1 MSQILMND
9 NFQAYVAAARRIAV
23 DRNIIWELA
32 PGTDGR
38 LSPAEAW
45 ELNSFCGT
53 PPPPRL
59 LLSDLG
65 TDSTSLEP
73 LNKRRTENT
82 MKVIEK
88 MALSEGWQNLI
99 KAAVL
104 DQIFVQGN
112 KAGHALSGVA
122 RPLRVIATCAGD
134 AEPWELTADHIA
146 LAREVAAEVQASGQ
160 LALLVD
166 QVTRNIIDHHHLA
179 DRCPL
184 QPASARR
191 NRSKATLGER
201 RADPRQDLAQRKNV
215 EKLPE
220 PRAFWE
226 LVRIV
231 FTVQPKSFLDE
242 LRFAQ
247 VKILIL
253 CGLRI
258 GEVCMM
264 PMDWQRRREYVDACG
279 KPAGGSGGISVSLM
293 LRYFSEKRSL
303 EDNDGTL
310 LYPEVQHIP
319 ALFESHL
326 QEALDRVARLTDP
339 LRRRLR
345 SQFYTGRLLPEFE
358 SDQLVM
364 VVELY
369 PYLSGNPFIYLDPL
383 EAELTAKYKQSFNV
397 DVLQEI
403 HARQLELACQGAEIR
418 NEVRIY
424 FAKIRRGRE
433 KDLPFRT
440 KGGHPLLRSDY
451 ANGYF
456 RIDEL
461 EALIRSVMPTKLSD
475 TEGFR
480 STAGDIQ
487 SYELLFLAPKRSLG
501 EERNGGIC
509 DVLRY
514 CFVGR
519 VTTEDLMINLG
530 DRSGMG
536 KSIFA
541 RYGESE
547 EDQQLSVDTHA
558 FRHLQNTELFR
569 LGIADTI
576 ITKRFGRKSVA
587 QSYEYD
593 HRSLSEELAA
603 IDLPKVAKTT
613 LGPKAQQVYRMISSG
628 KVKGPLVEEFLRI
641 QYEQDDD
648 AAFSFLAAE
657 ADGFHT
663 TPYGFCVNSFTVDP
677 CPKHLECYNGCRHL
691 STTELPAHRIN
702 LERLREQ
709 LKTAVVTIEARPSQS
724 IGRSNQLMH
733 AKTRLDNLQKA
744 LNSLPGTQPFDGGA
758 DLSQPIS
765 PVQRSL
771 FDD

>member
-23 DRNIIWELA
+23 DRKIIWELA

-73 LNKRRTENT
+73 LNKRRTENA

-134 AEPWELTADHIA
+134 AEPWELTVDHIT

-191 NRSKATLGER
+191 NRSKATPGQR

-264 PMDWQRRREYVDACG
+264 PM
-279 KPAGGSGGISVSLM
+279 
-293 LRYFSEKRSL
+293 
-303 EDNDGTL
+303 
-310 LYPEVQHIP
+310 
-319 ALFESHL
+319 
-326 QEALDRVARLTDP
+326 
-339 LRRRLR
+339 
-345 SQFYTGRLLPEFE
+345 
-358 SDQLVM
+358 
-364 VVELY
+364 
-369 PYLSGNPFIYLDPL
+369 
-383 EAELTAKYKQSFNV
+383 
-397 DVLQEI
+397 
-403 HARQLELACQGAEIR
+403 
-418 NEVRIY
+418 
-424 FAKIRRGRE
+424 
-433 KDLPFRT
+433 
-440 KGGHPLLRSDY
+440 
-451 ANGYF
+451 
-456 RIDEL
+456 
-461 EALIRSVMPTKLSD
+461 
-475 TEGFR
+475 
-480 STAGDIQ
+480 
-487 SYELLFLAPKRSLG
+487 
-501 EERNGGIC
+501 
-509 DVLRY
+509 
-514 CFVGR
+514 
-519 VTTEDLMINLG
+519 
-530 DRSGMG
+530 
-536 KSIFA
+536 
-541 RYGESE
+541 
-547 EDQQLSVDTHA
+547 
-558 FRHLQNTELFR
+558 
-569 LGIADTI
+569 
-576 ITKRFGRKSVA
+576 
-587 QSYEYD
+587 
-593 HRSLSEELAA
+593 
-603 IDLPKVAKTT
+603 
-613 LGPKAQQVYRMISSG
+613 
-628 KVKGPLVEEFLRI
+628 
-641 QYEQDDD
+641 
-648 AAFSFLAAE
+648 
-657 ADGFHT
+657 
-663 TPYGFCVNSFTVDP
+663 
-677 CPKHLECYNGCRHL
+677 
-691 STTELPAHRIN
+691 
-702 LERLREQ
+702 
-709 LKTAVVTIEARPSQS
+709 
-724 IGRSNQLMH
+724 
-733 AKTRLDNLQKA
+733 
-744 LNSLPGTQPFDGGA
+744 
-758 DLSQPIS
+758 
-765 PVQRSL
+765 
-771 FDD
+771 

>member
-1 MSQILMND
+1 MQM
-9 NFQAYVAAARRIAV
+9 
-23 DRNIIWELA
+23 
-32 PGTDGR
+32 
-38 LSPAEAW
+38 AE
-45 ELNSFCGT
+45 
-53 PPPPRL
+53 
-59 LLSDLG
+59 
-65 TDSTSLEP
+65 
-73 LNKRRTENT
+73 
-82 MKVIEK
+82 KV
-88 MALSEGWQNLI
+88 ALSENWQSLI

-112 KAGHALSGVA
+112 KANHVLLGVA
-122 RPLRVIATCAGD
+122 RPLRVVATCAGD

-146 LAREVAAEVQASGQ
+146 LAREVATEIQASGK
-160 LALLVD
+160 LAILVD
-166 QVTRNIIDHHHLA
+166 QVTRNIIDHFHLA

-184 QPASARR
+184 QPVSARR
-191 NRSKATLGER
+191 KISRATSSEK
-201 RADPRQDLAQRKNV
+201 RADPRQDLAQRKDV
-215 EKLPE
+215 KKLPE
-220 PRAFWE
+220 SRAFWE

-247 VKILIL
+247 VKLLIL

-264 PMDWQRRREYVDACG
+264 PMDWRRQREYVDASG
-279 KPAGGSGGISVSLM
+279 RPAGNSGGISESLM
-293 LRYFSEKRSL
+293 LRYFAEKRSL
-303 EDNDGTL
+303 EDHDGTL
-310 LYPEVQHIP
+310 LYPEAQHIP
-319 ALFESHL
+319 AIFEAPL
-326 QEALDRVARLTDP
+326 QEALDRVARLTAP
-339 LRRRLR
+339 LRKRLKA
-345 SQFYTGRLLPEFE
+345 QVTTGRLLPEFE
-358 SDQLVM
+358 PDQLVA

-369 PYLSGNPFIYLDPL
+369 PYLSGNPFIYPDPL
-383 EAELTAKYKQSFNV
+383 EAELTAKYKQSF
-397 DVLQEI
+397 DIKVLQEV
-403 HARQLELACQGAEIR
+403 HARQLVLSQQGIEIR

-433 KDLPFRT
+433 QDLPFRT
-440 KGGHPLLRSDY
+440 KSGHPLLRSDY
-451 ANGYF
+451 RDGYF

-487 SYELLFLAPKRSLG
+487 SYELLLLGPKRSLG

-519 VTTEDLMINLG
+519 ITAADLMMNLG
-530 DRSGMG
+530 DRPGMER
-536 KSIFA
+536 SIFA
-541 RYGESE
+541 RYGETE

-593 HRSLSEELAA
+593 HRSLAEELAA
-603 IDLPKVAKTT
+603 IDLPEVAETA
-613 LGPKAQQVYRMISSG
+613 LGPKAQQVFRMIAAG

-641 QYEQDDD
+641 QREQGDDT
-648 AAFSFLAAE
+648 AFAFLAAE

-702 LERLREQ
+702 LERLQEQ

-744 LNSLPGTQPFDGGA
+744 LDSLPGTKPFENGA

-765 PVQRSL
+765 PIQRSL

>member
-23 DRNIIWELA
+23 DRKIIWELA

-73 LNKRRTENT
+73 LNKRRTENA

-134 AEPWELTADHIA
+134 AEPWELTVDHIT

-191 NRSKATLGER
+191 NRSKATPGQR

-264 PMDWQRRREYVDACG
+264 PMDWKRRREYVDACG
-279 KPAGGSGGISVSLM
+279 KPAGGSRGISVSLM

-383 EAELTAKYKQSFNV
+383 EAELTAKYKQSFDV

-433 KDLPFRT
+433 KDLPFSHER
-440 KGGHPLLRSDY
+440 RSPSSAVIMQTDT
-451 ANGYF
+451 F
-456 RIDEL
+456 EL
-461 EALIRSVMPTKLSD
+461 M
-475 TEGFR
+475 
-480 STAGDIQ
+480 
-487 SYELLFLAPKRSLG
+487 
-501 EERNGGIC
+501 NW
-509 DVLRY
+509 
-514 CFVGR
+514 
-519 VTTEDLMINLG
+519 
-530 DRSGMG
+530 
-536 KSIFA
+536 
-541 RYGESE
+541 
-547 EDQQLSVDTHA
+547 
-558 FRHLQNTELFR
+558 RH
-569 LGIADTI
+569 
-576 ITKRFGRKSVA
+576 
-587 QSYEYD
+587 
-593 HRSLSEELAA
+593 
-603 IDLPKVAKTT
+603 
-613 LGPKAQQVYRMISSG
+613 
-628 KVKGPLVEEFLRI
+628 
-641 QYEQDDD
+641 
-648 AAFSFLAAE
+648 
-657 ADGFHT
+657 
-663 TPYGFCVNSFTVDP
+663 
-677 CPKHLECYNGCRHL
+677 
-691 STTELPAHRIN
+691 
-702 LERLREQ
+702 
-709 LKTAVVTIEARPSQS
+709 
-724 IGRSNQLMH
+724 
-733 AKTRLDNLQKA
+733 
-744 LNSLPGTQPFDGGA
+744 
-758 DLSQPIS
+758 
-765 PVQRSL
+765 
-771 FDD
+771 

>member
-1 MSQILMND
+1 MNE
-9 NFQAYVAAARRIAV
+9 NFQAYVTAARRLAV
-23 DRNIIWELA
+23 DRDICWELV
-32 PGTDGR
+32 PGPDGR
-38 LSPAEAW
+38 LPSMLAW
-45 ELNSFCGT
+45 ELNSLCGT
-53 PPPPRL
+53 PPPPKL

-65 TDSTSLEP
+65 TDSTSLGP
-73 LNKRRTENT
+73 LNKRRAVNAMKITE
-82 MKVIEK
+82 KI
-88 MALSEGWQNLI
+88 ALSEGWQDLI

-112 KAGHALSGVA
+112 KARHALLGIA
-122 RPLRVIATCAGD
+122 RPLRVIATCSGD
-134 AEPWELTADHIA
+134 IEPWELTADHIA

-179 DRCPL
+179 TGCPL
-184 QPASARR
+184 QPVSARR
-191 NRSKATLGER
+191 RRSKTTPSEK
-201 RADPRQDLAQRKNV
+201 RADPRQDLAQRKDV

-220 PRAFWE
+220 ARAFWE

-231 FTVQPKSFLDE
+231 FTVPPKSFLDE

-258 GEVCMM
+258 GEVCMI
-264 PMDWQRRREYVDACG
+264 PTDWQRRREYVDASG
-279 KPAGGSGGISVSLM
+279 KPAGDSGGISESLM
-293 LRYFSEKRSL
+293 LRYFAEKRSL
-303 EDNDGTL
+303 EDHNGTL
-310 LYPEVQHIP
+310 LYPEAQHIP
-319 ALFESHL
+319 AIFEPPL
-326 QEALDRVARLTDP
+326 QEALDRVARLTAP
-339 LRRRLR
+339 LRNRLKA
-345 SQFYTGRLLPEFE
+345 QVTTGRLLPEFE
-358 SDQLVM
+358 PDQLVA

-369 PYLSGNPFIYLDPL
+369 PYLSGNPFIYPDPL
-383 EAELTAKYKQSFNV
+383 EAELTAKYKQSF
-397 DVLQEI
+397 DIEVLQEI
-403 HARQLELACQGAEIR
+403 HARQLVLGRQGVEIR

-433 KDLPFRT
+433 QNLPFRA
-440 KGGHPLLRSDY
+440 KNGLPLLRSDY
-451 ANGYF
+451 TNGYF

-461 EALIRSVMPTKLSD
+461 EALIRSMMPTKLSD
-475 TEGFR
+475 TDGFR

-487 SYELLFLAPKRSLG
+487 SYELLLLGPKRSLG

-519 VTTEDLMINLG
+519 VTAEDLMINLG
-530 DRSGMG
+530 DRPGMG
-536 KSIFA
+536 RSIFA
-541 RYGESE
+541 RYGETE

-593 HRSLSEELAA
+593 HRSLAEELAA
-603 IDLPKVAKTT
+603 IDLPEFAGTT
-613 LGPKAQQVYRMISSG
+613 LGPKAQQVFRMIAAG
-628 KVKGPLVEEFLRI
+628 KIKGQLVEEFLRI
-641 QYEQDDD
+641 QRAQGDEI
-648 AAFSFLAAE
+648 AFTFLAAE

-702 LERLREQ
+702 LERLQEQ
-709 LKTAVVTIEARPSQS
+709 LKIAVVTIEARPSQS

-733 AKTRLDNLQKA
+733 AKTRLDNVQKA
-744 LNSLPGTQPFDGGA
+744 LDSVPGTKPFENGA
-758 DLSQPIS
+758 DLSQLIS
-765 PVQRSL
+765 PIQRSL